1 MSVKKNYPTSPA
13 PSTLLFP
20 EKPKPKKQGGR
31 LLLIG
36 LGLTVV
42 SLVSATAGAFLS
54 ISFSATPLRQSS
66 LTPGEE
72 KVFSQ
77 DDTIA
82 YRKLHL
88 PELSRPVNLLVLGTK
103 VLTSEVNE
111 KPKEDLGY
119 HALVNSFKG
128 LSDTMVLLRFDPNQD
143 KLKLLSIPRD
153 TQANIG
159 RGIRKINEANYYGGA
174 ALAAEAVS
182 SLLEGVPIDRYVRV
196 NIQGVEKV
204 IDALGGVNVYVPKNM
219 KYTDHSQHLYIDF
232 KQGEQRLDG
241 EKAVAFLRFR
251 HDRYGDIGRVQ
262 RQQMLM
268 RAVVEQ
274 ALKPQTVLKM
284 PEILSVIGAYVDT
297 NLTIEEL
304 VALAGF
310 AAQTKRPNV
319 EMLMVPGGFS
329 GDGKKGISYWIP
341 YPRKI
346 REMVADYFDHGNYQD
361 FKAKNSTHLRIAI
374 QDSVEDSKAVKAI
387 VNYLRERGYDRVF
400 VSDDWGEPLATTR
413 IVAQQG
419 DDLGAASLRAS
430 LGLGE
435 VLVESTGTLAS
446 DITIVLGKDWQ
457 QQYPSFESHTGEE
470 NFLRIQHNN

>member
-1 MSVKKNYPTSPA
+1 MSVKKTYPTSPT
-13 PSTLLFP
+13 PGKQLSSK
-20 EKPKPKKQGGR
+20 KPNAKKQRGNW
-31 LLLIG
+31 LLIG
-36 LGLTVV
+36 LGLTAV
-42 SLVSATAGAFLS
+42 SLVSAMAGAFLS

-66 LTPGEE
+66 LTPGQE
-72 KVFSQ
+72 KVFSR
-77 DDTIA
+77 DSTIA
-82 YRKLHL
+82 YKNLRL

-103 VLTSEVNE
+103 VLSSEVNE

-128 LSDTMVLLRFDPNQD
+128 LSDTMVLLRFDPSQD
-143 KLKLLSIPRD
+143 KLRLLSIPRD

-182 SLLEGVPIDRYVRV
+182 TLLGGVPVDRYVRV

-219 KYTDHSQHLYIDF
+219 KYTDHSQHLYIDL
-232 KQGEQRLDG
+232 KQGKQHLDG
-241 EKAVAFLRFR
+241 ERAIAFLRFR
-251 HDRYGDIGRVQ
+251 YDRYGDIGRVQ

-274 ALKPQTVLKM
+274 ALRPQTVLKM
-284 PEILSVIGAYVDT
+284 PEILSVIGTYIDT
-297 NLTIEEL
+297 NLTVEEL

-310 AAQTKRPNV
+310 AAQTRRSNV

-329 GDGKKGISYWIP
+329 GDGKQKVSYWIP
-341 YPRKI
+341 YPHKI

-361 FKAKNSTHLRIAI
+361 FENKNPTRLRIAI
-374 QDSVEDSKAVKAI
+374 QDSVEDPKAVKAM
-387 VNYLRERGYDRVF
+387 VNYLRERGYGRVF
-400 VSDDWGEPLATTR
+400 VSDNWGEPLTTTR

-419 DDLGAASLRAS
+419 DDLGAASLKATLRV
-430 LGLGE
+430 GE
-435 VLVESTGTLAS
+435 VLVESTGTLSS
-446 DITIVLGKDWQ
+446 DITIILGRDWQ
-457 QQYPSFESHTGEE
+457 QQYPSFESPTAE
-470 NFLRIQHNN
+470 NFLQTQHNN

>member
-1 MSVKKNYPTSPA
+1 MSVKKTYPTSPI
-13 PSTLLFP
+13 PS
-20 EKPKPKKQGGR
+20 KPLSLKKPNATKQRGNW
-31 LLLIG
+31 LLIG
-36 LGLTVV
+36 LGLTAV
-42 SLVSATAGAFLS
+42 SLVSAMAGAFLS

-66 LTPGEE
+66 LTPGQE

-77 DDTIA
+77 DSTIA
-82 YRKLHL
+82 YRNLRL

-111 KPKEDLGY
+111 KPEEDLGY

-143 KLKLLSIPRD
+143 KLRLLSIPRD
-153 TQANIG
+153 TRANIG

-182 SLLEGVPIDRYVRV
+182 TLLGGVPIDRYVRV

-219 KYTDHSQHLYIDF
+219 KYTDHSQHLYINL
-232 KQGEQRLDG
+232 KQGEQHLDG
-241 EKAVAFLRFR
+241 ERAIAFLRFR
-251 HDRYGDIGRVQ
+251 YDRYGDIGRVQ

-274 ALKPQTVLKM
+274 ALRPQTVLKM
-284 PEILSVIGAYVDT
+284 PEILSVIGTYIDT
-297 NLTIEEL
+297 NLTVEEL

-310 AAQTKRPNV
+310 AAQTKRSDV

-329 GDGKKGISYWIP
+329 GDGKQKISYWIP
-341 YPRKI
+341 YPHKI

-361 FKAKNSTHLRIAI
+361 SENKNPTRLRIAI
-374 QDSVEDSKAVKAI
+374 QDSVEDSKAVKAM
-387 VNYLRERGYDRVF
+387 VNYLREKGYGQVF
-400 VSDDWGEPLATTR
+400 VSDNWGEPLATTR

-419 DDLGAASLRAS
+419 DDLGAASLKAI
-430 LGLGE
+430 LGVGE
-435 VLVESTGTLAS
+435 VLVESTGTLSS
-446 DITIVLGKDWQ
+446 DITIVLGQDWQ
-457 QQYPSFESHTGEE
+457 QQYPSFESSTAE
-470 NFLRIQHNN
+470 NFLQTQHKN